1 MHVHGPQEAQR
12 NENIAGDKAVIKV
25 NVLNSSFS
33 GIERKKRR
41 MNGDRRTNEMEK
53 VIKDIF
59 GYSLTRFITHPL
71 SLTHSLVVAIS
82 CWICIPVRR

>member
-12 NENIAGDKAVIKV
+12 NENIVSDKAVIKV

-41 MNGDRRTNEMEK
+41 VNGDRRTNEMER
-53 VIKDIF
+53 VIKDIYRYF
-59 GYSLTRFITHPL
+59 FPYINNILTNLFTCL
-71 SLTHSLVVAIS
+71 
-82 CWICIPVRR
+82 

>member
-1 MHVHGPQEAQR
+1 MNVHGPQEAQR

-41 MNGDRRTNEMEK
+41 INGDRRTNEMEK

-59 GYSLTRFITHPL
+59 GYSFNY
-71 SLTHSLVVAIS
+71 SLT
-82 CWICIPVRR
+82 